1 MIKIGNKI
9 IRASVKDILEDI
21 QKETK
26 HEYLKTIKETS
37 NYFMVTCPFHKNHQ
51 ENKPSCGVF
60 KKDTNSFKEGDFH
73 CFTCN
78 ESGSIQKF
86 VGKCF
91 ERDELFGARWLLD
104 NYNITYEEQIDY
116 LEPIVLDDKK
126 KEILDESILNEY
138 AYFHPY
144 MFQRGLDE
152 NTIIK
157 FKIGYNQKNNSI
169 TFPIWDEHDNLVGI
183 TERYIDRKQFNIPSN
198 LSKPIYL
205 LNYIIKE
212 NIDTVWVV
220 ESQINALN
228 CWRRGRPAIALLGTG
243 SSTQYDILKKSGIRT
258 YFLAFDGDEAGDRGI
273 KKFLKAM
280 PNDLII
286 NIVNIPR
293 GKDVSDLTDD
303 EFNKLTFY
311 TA

>member
-1 MIKIGNKI
+1 MN
-9 IRASVKDILEDI
+9 L
-21 QKETK
+21 
-26 HEYLKTIKETS
+26 
-37 NYFMVTCPFHKNHQ
+37 
-51 ENKPSCGVF
+51 PS
-60 KKDTNSFKEGDFH
+60 
-73 CFTCN
+73 
-78 ESGSIQKF
+78 
-86 VGKCF
+86 
-91 ERDELFGARWLLD
+91 
-104 NYNITYEEQIDY
+104 
-116 LEPIVLDDKK
+116 
-126 KEILDESILNEY
+126 
-138 AYFHPY
+138 
-144 MFQRGLDE
+144 
-152 NTIIK
+152 
-157 FKIGYNQKNNSI
+157 
-169 TFPIWDEHDNLVGI
+169 
-183 TERYIDRKQFNIPSN
+183 IDRKQFNIPSN

-212 NIDTVWVV
+212 NIETVWVV

-258 YFLAFDGDEAGDRGI
+258 YFLAFDGDEAGDKGI

>member
-60 KKDTNSFKEGDFH
+60 KKDMNSFKEGDFH

-258 YFLAFDGDEAGDRGI
+258 YFLAFDGDEAGDKGI

>member
-60 KKDTNSFKEGDFH
+60 KKDISSFKEGDFH

-116 LEPIVLDDKK
+116 LEPIVLDNKK
-126 KEILDESILNEY
+126 KEILDESILNQY

-258 YFLAFDGDEAGDRGI
+258 YFLAFDGDEAGDKGI